1 MVRSQIWL
9 KTLNPKP
16 LQTLQTNLTTI
27 AGLHK
32 SEASIR
38 NCNQTPHGIK
48 LGIELITMII
58 QKIKYSII
66 IYISVMRAYE
76 MKP

>member
-38 NCNQTPHGIK
+38 NCNQTPHSIK

-58 QKIKYSII
+58 KKSRILDYHIYKCDESI
-66 IYISVMRAYE
+66 
-76 MKP
+76 